1 MALESYESLQRRE
14 SVRMLAGMLELC
26 QDTNSFSPQEVGA
39 KVFAGIKRYALSS
52 AACGIFIV
60 LTTPR

>member
-1 MALESYESLQRRE
+1 
-14 SVRMLAGMLELC
+14 MLVGMLELC

-39 KVFAGIKRYALSS
+39 KVFAGIKRCALSS
-52 AACGIFIV
+52 AESNVFIV